1 MDGKV
6 LIYVHLSTE
15 ISKSILL
22 NIYCASIQFLALV
35 LPLTYSNLRKAYVVS
50 VDLANGLERVGS
62 FLCYVYLFS
71 SETPALRKDDIFFVE
86 KARKMLFFGYLVIQ
100 ACLEV

>member
-1 MDGKV
+1 M
-6 LIYVHLSTE
+6 HLSTE
-15 ISKSILL
+15 ISKSVLL

-71 SETPALRKDDIFFVE
+71 SEIPALRKDDIF
-86 KARKMLFFGYLVIQ
+86 
-100 ACLEV
+100 